1 METLNLPSY
10 DHKVKQVNGKSL
22 IFDIIRKKFITLTP
36 EEWVRQH
43 FINLLIIH
51 YGYPKS
57 LFAVETGMKYNSLAK
72 RTDIIILSPE
82 GTPFL
87 LVECKAPFV
96 NVTNATFAQ
105 ISRYNFTIRPE
116 FMAVTNGT
124 NHYCFQAINGQ
135 ISFLDDFP
143 HYSVARKN

>member
-57 LFAVETGMKYNSLAK
+57 LFCSGNRNEIQFSREAHRHYH
-72 RTDIIILSPE
+72 I
-82 GTPFL
+82 
-87 LVECKAPFV
+87 
-96 NVTNATFAQ
+96 
-105 ISRYNFTIRPE
+105 ISRGHSIF
-116 FMAVTNGT
+116 VG
-124 NHYCFQAINGQ
+124 
-135 ISFLDDFP
+135 
-143 HYSVARKN
+143 